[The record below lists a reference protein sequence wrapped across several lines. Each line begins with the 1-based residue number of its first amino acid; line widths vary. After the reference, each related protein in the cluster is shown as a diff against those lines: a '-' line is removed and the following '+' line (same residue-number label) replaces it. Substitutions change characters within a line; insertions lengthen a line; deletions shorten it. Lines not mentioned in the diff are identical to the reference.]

1 MNMHQEIATT
11 PAQLALPEWLQ
22 ELRTGLAVR
31 SQFVV
36 SGNIRDLFPV
46 QGDDG
51 LTFLP
56 AGEAIW
62 KVLKKRGYACLLK
75 YDPVDGTKLHH
86 ECAGELLPLLRDAG
100 IELDTPPRDLK
111 ALAEQMRLVATN
123 KHMPIAFLLDYA
135 SQICGRSLELD
146 CAQRDFFIACDK
158 VAHAAVPLHA
168 KERPADL
175 PYNPIIWLIDRPN
188 DLPDWFTIGNETIRS
203 LAVSLP
209 DLEERFALAQTTLL
223 SFSDIAS
230 LSADECRRDLEQLAL
245 ESDGMT
251 LRSILAISELAHA
264 EDIGLRNVSDAI
276 RAYKIGTPSN
286 PWKAQVMRDRIAEG
300 EEMLERRVKGQG
312 HAVKKSLDI
321 LIRSAMGLSG
331 SQTSSRHGRPRG
343 VLFFAGPTG
352 VGKTELAKAITEL
365 LFGDEAAYHRFD
377 MSEFSSENSESRL
390 IGAPPGY
397 VGHQEGGE
405 LVNAARSRP
414 FSVFLFDEIE
424 KAHPRILDKFLQII
438 DEGRLTDGRGE
449 TVYFSESLI
458 IFTSNIGIFGEDKAM
473 NLSLNVLPSD
483 TYNEI
488 EQKIVAAIREYFRF
502 KLQRPELINRIG
514 QNIVVFEYIR
524 SQSAILILENM
535 LKKVFAAVREE
546 HGIEVNLSGQAMEKI
561 VELCTYD
568 LFDGGRGIGN
578 RLETVLVNPLAR
590 LLFQRAGQ
598 AGKLTITGVE
608 ERDGDY
614 RLGFAGG

>member
-1 MNMHQEIATT
+1 MNTYQEIAAS

-31 SQFVV
+31 SQFAV
-36 SGNIRDLFPV
+36 SGNIRDLFSV
-46 QGDDG
+46 HGGDG
-51 LTFLP
+51 PAFLP
-56 AGEAIW
+56 ACEAIW
-62 KVLKKRGYACLLK
+62 SVLKQRGYAGLLK
-75 YDPVDGTKLHH
+75 YDPVAGTRLHH
-86 ECAGELLPLLRDAG
+86 ECDDELLPLLRDAG
-100 IELDTPPRDLK
+100 IKLDTPPRDLE
-111 ALAEQMRLVATN
+111 ALAEQLRLVASN
-123 KHMPIAFLLDYA
+123 KRIPIAFLLDYA
-135 SQICGRSLELD
+135 SQLCGPSHELD
-146 CAQRDFFIACDK
+146 SAQRDFFIACDK
-158 VAHAAVPLHA
+158 IAHAAAPLRA
-168 KERPADL
+168 SERPADL

-188 DLPDWFTIGNETIRS
+188 DLPDWFTVGNETIRS
-203 LAVSLP
+203 LAATLP
-209 DLEERFALAQTTLL
+209 NLEERFALAQTTLL
-223 SFSDIAS
+223 AFSDIAS
-230 LSADECRRDLEQLAL
+230 LSAEECKRDLEQLAL

-251 LRSILAISELAHA
+251 LHSILAISELAHA
-264 EDIGLRNVSDAI
+264 EGIGLRNVSDAI

-286 PWKAQVMRDRIAEG
+286 PWKAQVMRDRIADG
-300 EEMLERRVKGQG
+300 EKMLEARVKGQG
-312 HAVKKSLDI
+312 HAVRKALDI

-365 LFGDEAAYHRFD
+365 LFGDEVAYHRFD

-397 VGHQEGGE
+397 VGHQDGGE

-458 IFTSNIGIFGEDKAM
+458 IFTSNIGIFGDDKAM
-473 NLSLNVLPSD
+473 NMSLNILPSD
-483 TYNEI
+483 TYDEI
-488 EQKIVAAIREYFRF
+488 ERKIVAAIREYFRF
-502 KLQRPELINRIG
+502 KLKRPELINRIG
-514 QNIVVFEYIR
+514 QNIVVFEFIR
-524 SQSAILILENM
+524 ARSAILILENM
-535 LKKVFAAVREE
+535 LKKVFATVREE
-546 HGIEVNLSGQAMEKI
+546 HGIEIRLTDQAMEQI
-561 VELCTYD
+561 AELCTYD

-590 LLFQRAGQ
+590 LLFQKAGA
-598 AGKLTITGVE
+598 AGNLTITGVE
-608 ERDGDY
+608 ERDGEY
-614 RLGFAGG
+614 RLGAAGG